1 MSIVLD
7 MALTAVMVVTP
18 TAMYVALWRGLER
31 LQDDDLVTRIDT
43 RLGGELDDPGPD
55 RPAAAGLPALEV
67 ADLDPE
73 LDAPLVERVERRESK
88 GKTGGAA
95 GADGPRERGRGETH
109 GRRDREHEVTESV
122 RRLAETQG
130 VTLCTECGVPMEEGG
145 CPRCA
150 RE

>member
-1 MSIVLD
+1 MSVVLD

-55 RPAAAGLPALEV
+55 RPAVAGLPALET

-73 LDAPLVERVERRESK
+73 LDAALVGRIERRESE
-88 GKTGGAA
+88 GETD
-95 GADGPRERGRGETH
+95 ADGRRERGRGETRR
-109 GRRDREHEVTESV
+109 RRDREREVTERV
-122 RRLAETQG
+122 RQLAEANG
-130 VTLCTECGVPMEEGG
+130 VTLCPECGAPMEEGS

>member
-1 MSIVLD
+1 MSVVLD

-55 RPAAAGLPALEV
+55 RPAVAGLPALEA

-73 LDAPLVERVERRESK
+73 LDAALVERVERRESK
-88 GKTGGAA
+88 GKA
-95 GADGPRERGRGETH
+95 GVDGRRERGQGETRR
-109 GRRDREHEVTESV
+109 RRDREREVTESV

-130 VTLCTECGVPMEEGG
+130 VTLCPECGAPTEDGS

-150 RE
+150 QE